1 MSPAQTSGVTEYDAQ
16 NRKGVLKSSGK
27 SWIIKSDLL
36 SLVYLSFLLS
46 KICFLQ
52 IAVLHCWRPVQFVD
66 FCSSATDGAGDYD
79 FKSYKNHIKEK

>member
-36 SLVYLSFLLS
+36 SLVYLSFL
-46 KICFLQ
+46 Q